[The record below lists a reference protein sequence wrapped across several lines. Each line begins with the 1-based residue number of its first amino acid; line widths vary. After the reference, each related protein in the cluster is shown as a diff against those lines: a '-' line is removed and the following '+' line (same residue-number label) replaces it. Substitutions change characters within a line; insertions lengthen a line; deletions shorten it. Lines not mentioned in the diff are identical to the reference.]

1 MTDKILYVDDDPKIL
16 VAYQRNFRDRYQFD
30 TANDGI
36 EALSMIKE
44 KGPYAVVVADMKMP
58 QMSGL
63 ELLTTLHKDQCD
75 TSRIMLTGNAD
86 QSTAINAVNQGHV
99 YQFLTKPCS
108 NEMLAMAL
116 DSGIKQYRLISAERE
131 LLEKTLKGSIKVL
144 TDILCMLQPP
154 SFGHSQKLRDYVRT
168 FARELGLKDTW
179 KLEVASMLSSIGY
192 MAIPPDVIERY
203 VDGDPLAPSEK
214 AMIRSIPELGSKLL
228 QNIPRMD
235 EIANI
240 IMYQNKL
247 FDGNGFPED
256 DVSGEDIPLGSR
268 ILKLLHDIIQV
279 ETMDSMGMTRPKALD
294 YIKAREGWYDPALL
308 ERTDSWLERYLR
320 EAPRAEVAI
329 DDLKP
334 GYVLLDDLQT
344 LEGLKLVGAGH
355 RITPVVLQRV
365 RNFAQ
370 LNQIREPIV
379 IEESSTE
386 LDYASEEQ
394 YDQAL

>member
-16 VAYQRNFRDRYQFD
+16 AAYQRNFRDRYQFD
-30 TANDGI
+30 TAPNGI
-36 EALSMIKE
+36 EALSAIKE

-58 QMSGL
+58 EMSGL
-63 ELLTTLHKDQCD
+63 DLLITLHKEHSD
-75 TSRIMLTGNAD
+75 TSRIMLTGNTD
-86 QSTAINAVNQGHV
+86 QSTAINAVNRGHV
-99 YQFLTKPCS
+99 YQFLTKPCP

-131 LLEKTLKGSIKVL
+131 LLEKTLKGSVKVL

-168 FARELGLKDTW
+168 FARELGLQDTW

-203 VDGDPLAPSEK
+203 VDGEPLAPSEK
-214 AMIRSIPELGSKLL
+214 DMIRRMPELGANLL
-228 QNIPRMD
+228 QNIPRLD
-235 EIANI
+235 EIAHI
-240 IMYQNKL
+240 ILYQNKL
-247 FDGNGFPED
+247 FDGTGFPED
-256 DVSGEDIPLGSR
+256 GVSGKDIPLGAR
-268 ILKLLHDIIQV
+268 IIKLLQDIIQV
-279 ETMDSMGMTRPKALD
+279 ETMESMDMTRPKALD

-308 ERTDSWLERYLR
+308 ERTNSWLERYLK
-320 EAPRAEVAI
+320 EAPRAEVI
-329 DDLKP
+329 IENLKP

-355 RITPVVLQRV
+355 TLTPVVLQRV

-370 LNQIREPIV
+370 LNQIREPII
-379 IEESSTE
+379 IEETSI
-386 LDYASEEQ
+386 EEE